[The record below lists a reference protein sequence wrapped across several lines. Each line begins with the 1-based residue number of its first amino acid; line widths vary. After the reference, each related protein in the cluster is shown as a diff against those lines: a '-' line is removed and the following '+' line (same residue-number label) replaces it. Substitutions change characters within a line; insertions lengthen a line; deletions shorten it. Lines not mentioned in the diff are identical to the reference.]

1 MNNTTMARVYLD
13 NNATTPV
20 LPEVLEAMRP
30 YFGERFGN
38 ASSIHSHG
46 QQTRAAVERARES
59 VAALIGARASE
70 IVFTSGGT
78 EADNLAVFGVLGGI
92 GQRSAV
98 RVVGK
103 DGHRSPVSGQRES
116 VGADHIITSTVE
128 HHAVLNACRHLES
141 AGCDVTYVPVDE
153 RGLVDPEDVRRA
165 LRPSTRLI
173 SIMMANNETG
183 MVQPVAEIGAI
194 AREAGV
200 YFHTDAVQAAG
211 KIPVNVEEIG
221 CDLLTISAHKLHGP
235 QGVGALYVRKGTEI
249 AAQMYG
255 GRHERS
261 RRAGTENV
269 PGIVGLGAA
278 AEAALAGFARGD
290 DLKMAEMR
298 DRLESGL
305 LAIEACG
312 VNGAGTH
319 PSQGTRRMGHPLGS
333 GENAGSRE
341 KTDSGENSDGY
352 SFPSRV
358 PNTSNIYFDGID
370 GEALVIA
377 LDLKG
382 LAVSTGAAC
391 SSGAVEPSHVLMAM
405 GMGAE
410 RARGSIR
417 FSLGKM
423 NSAEDVEFASR
434 VVPEMVGRLRELS
447 PVWRGASSYELRA
460 SSSGPKG

>member
-1 MNNTTMARVYLD
+1 MMMRRVYLD

-20 LPEVLEAMRP
+20 LPEVMEAMRP

-59 VAALIGARASE
+59 VAALIGCRPSE

-78 EADNLAVFGVLGGI
+78 EADNLAVFGVVGPGSRAGI
-92 GQRSAV
+92 
-98 RVVGK
+98 VG
-103 DGHRSPVSGQRES
+103 DG
-116 VGADHIITSTVE
+116 DHVITSTIE
-128 HHAVLNACRHLES
+128 HHAVLNACRHLEQI
-141 AGCDVTYVPVDE
+141 GCSVTYVPVDG
-153 RGLVDPEDVRRA
+153 RGVVGPEDVRRA
-165 LRPSTRLI
+165 LRPSTKLI
-173 SIMMANNETG
+173 SIMFANNETG

-194 AREAGV
+194 AREADV

-211 KIPVNVEEIG
+211 KIPVRVDEIG
-221 CDLLTISAHKLHGP
+221 CDLLTLSAHKLHGP
-235 QGVGALYVRKGTEI
+235 QGVGALYVRKGT
-249 AAQMYG
+249 ALSAQIYG

-269 PGIVGLGAA
+269 PGIVGFGKASELAQ
-278 AEAALAGFARGD
+278 AGFSRGD
-290 DLKMAEMR
+290 DLKMSEMR
-298 DRLESGL
+298 DRLEREL
-305 LAIEACG
+305 LGIEACG
-312 VNGAGTH
+312 VNG
-319 PSQGTRRMGHPLGS
+319 
-333 GENAGSRE
+333 
-341 KTDSGENSDGY
+341 TDT
-352 SFPSRV
+352 SRV

-391 SSGAVEPSHVLMAM
+391 SSGAIEPSHVLMAM

-410 RARGSIR
+410 RARASIR

-423 NSAEDVEFASR
+423 SSAEDVEFALAL
-434 VVPEMVGRLRELS
+434 VPETVGRLRELS
-447 PVWRGASSYELRA
+447 PVWKELRA
-460 SSSGPKG
+460 ASRELRAIT